1 MIGAFDTTSSLTQT
15 DFYVVYIFS
24 VCQLIG
30 IFFLIRLSFV
40 YRSSP
45 IIQVQS
51 LPARPQTTIKNRK
64 DEQGGRSTFGRLNL
78 KTDEKKRKRKQG
90 GQNFWKP
97 EEVQWCACASVIR
110 AILFQSLMSENRML
124 WSNSVMSREHSKTA
138 APVLKQGNK
147 QNVCEL
153 DSSSV
158 WKDMFSFLL
167 MTSINLIKIQWQT
180 WCPEQCTLQ
189 WLHATWFCLIIS
201 NDSGRLNTHFPTTFF
216 YDILLANVGK
226 INCNISDNEK
236 TLVFF
241 CSVLVFFEMK
251 KTRFF
256 LLKCTVCW
264 TR

>member
-1 MIGAFDTTSSLTQT
+1 MWYNDR
-15 DFYVVYIFS
+15 S
-24 VCQLIG
+24 VWHNIPTYPNWFLCRIHFQCMSTYRD
-30 IFFLIRLSFV
+30 FFLIRLSFV

-189 WLHATWFCLIIS
+189 WLHAT
-201 NDSGRLNTHFPTTFF
+201 
-216 YDILLANVGK
+216 
-226 INCNISDNEK
+226 
-236 TLVFF
+236 
-241 CSVLVFFEMK
+241 
-251 KTRFF
+251 
-256 LLKCTVCW
+256 
-264 TR
+264 

>member
-45 IIQVQS
+45 IIQVQN

-64 DEQGGRSTFGRLNL
+64 GEQGGRSTFGRLNL

-189 WLHATWFCLIIS
+189 WLHST
-201 NDSGRLNTHFPTTFF
+201 
-216 YDILLANVGK
+216 
-226 INCNISDNEK
+226 
-236 TLVFF
+236 
-241 CSVLVFFEMK
+241 
-251 KTRFF
+251 
-256 LLKCTVCW
+256 
-264 TR
+264 